1 MAIKVCDAIMGSGK
15 SSAAIA
21 YMNEHPQQK
30 FIYITP
36 YLEEAV
42 RIRESCP
49 ALDFKEPSDKIPEF
63 EFKKYKHTVGLIAA
77 GKNIT
82 STHNMFLRYSD
93 DMIEMIKEQGYTLIV
108 DEAVEVLRPSTITA
122 SDMQLIEQAGWITKE
137 DGIITLSPSFDYD
150 GGEFSEIVA

>member
-49 ALDFKEPSDKIPEF
+49 ATRSPNLSSR
-63 EFKKYKHTVGLIAA
+63 
-77 GKNIT
+77 
-82 STHNMFLRYSD
+82 STNTRS
-93 DMIEMIKEQGYTLIV
+93 
-108 DEAVEVLRPSTITA
+108 A
-122 SDMQLIEQAGWITKE
+122 
-137 DGIITLSPSFDYD
+137 
-150 GGEFSEIVA
+150 